1 MSLNNKYMSCNKILF
16 VNSTEILKN
25 HSEDVYVDNIH
36 YTPFGNTIIA
46 KYFFEIIK
54 KFNIF

>member
-25 HSEDVYVDNIH
+25 HSEDVFVDNIH
-36 YTPFGNTIIA
+36 YTPFSNTIIA
-46 KYFFEIIK
+46 KHFFEIIK
-54 KFNIF
+54 KLNIF